1 MKIQKQTTILVT
13 GPESSGKST
22 LARKLA
28 WTLDGVLVPEA
39 ARHYLSIRSGN
50 YGPEDLPE
58 IWEAQRKAEDKA
70 RQTNA
75 SYVICDTGPEVIRV
89 WASVKYGLNIPEVT
103 TANQRRHYDIILL
116 CYPDIPW
123 TPDPLRE
130 TPNQQER
137 EALFDEYHQLFAGR
151 KNVLISGSNRLDTA
165 LKAIEKYSEKNLCKK
180 FCADVK
186 E

>member
-1 MKIQKQTTILVT
+1 MNKHQQTTVLIT

-28 WTLDGVLVPEA
+28 WSLDGVLVSEV
-39 ARHYLSIRSGN
+39 ARDYLSIRGGN
-50 YGPEDLPE
+50 YGPEDLPN
-58 IWEAQRKAEDKA
+58 IWAAQKKAEDKA

-75 SYVICDTGPEVIRV
+75 SYVFCDTGPEVIRI
-89 WASVKYGLNIPEVT
+89 WAAVKYGLNIPEVT
-103 TANQRRHYDIILL
+103 TANRLRHYDIILL

-130 TPNQQER
+130 APGQQER

-151 KNVLISGSNRLDTA
+151 KNVLISGENRLETA
-165 LKAIEKYSEKNLCKK
+165 LKAIEKHTGKTS
-180 FCADVK
+180 VK
-186 E
+186 SYVRT

>member
-1 MKIQKQTTILVT
+1 MNKHQPTTVLVT

-28 WTLDGVLVPEA
+28 WSLDGVLVPEV
-39 ARHYLSIRSGN
+39 ARDYLSGRNGK
-50 YGPEDLPE
+50 YGPEDLPK
-58 IWEAQRKAEDKA
+58 IWEAQKSAEDKA

-75 SYVICDTGPEVIRV
+75 SYVICDTGPEVIRI
-89 WASVKYGLNIPEVT
+89 WAAVKYGLNIPEVSA
-103 TANQRRHYDIILL
+103 ANRQRHYDIILL

-130 TPNQQER
+130 APAQQER

-151 KNVLISGSNRLDTA
+151 KNVLISGENRLDTA
-165 LKAIEKYSEKNLCKK
+165 LKAIERHAEKNLCKK
-180 FCADVK
+180 C
-186 E
+186 